1 MVKTSIKKH
10 IAAVF
15 VAASICAAFAQSA
28 VTCAATLS
36 AAGEEFKLSSLV
48 VTRHVSYSLK
58 QIVLTRSI
66 EETVAGRKT
75 SSTTRHDTLGS
86 EATKNTRAHA
96 ADATSGSK
104 DTNAFSTSG
113 KLGGSVK
120 FGIFP
125 AISAEGGVDKQYGT
139 TQTSE
144 NSSTSRSGTA
154 FEREDKKSTARNS
167 SEEGSEAETYG
178 GYRLLFSVALKNNDI
193 TDPLQVDGKGAS
205 VRLEGLSVPVVVPYQ
220 ERETFELGADEALC
234 VFSYPIKDQVL
245 LRELKQIDAQGA
257 WSKITLTLVG
267 SNFPIVSKKTK
278 RNVLT
283 EQSVAEQRSPTTEI
297 EVDFGDLSRLSPWR
311 VKQRYNRASGK
322 RGQPVRLREAL
333 EAINGIVAEDEE
345 MPEEVFQFRQSGDLA
360 AICGEPTRQSF
371 AAGDLKMFGVRFTDV
386 SGNMTVRLP
395 AGTALD
401 APLRDSTKITLFTF
415 MLSEAAVQIRV
426 NPERL
431 AGFKAD
437 IESFLASG
445 GDNATLELWKKLL
458 AEAERVPS
466 ARISFFVDGVALE
479 AGESVKIGNTSW
491 KTPVALDEQN
501 IKKGLAS
508 GGTVVYERGGKRY
521 VGKLEAF
528 SVDWRGS
535 KDFGVL
541 LKESTGPAASTGKVQ
556 LWAGGPYWADRNIG
570 AEKPSDAGYYFWWG
584 DTVGYKYENETWVA
598 SNGSSSG
605 FSFKE
610 KNVPTSGKSIATLQ
624 NEGWITT
631 DNALAPQHDAAQM
644 QWGGKWRMPTQQELN
659 ALCEKCD
666 WTWTTRNGVYG
677 YVIRGKGNYSST
689 SIFLPAPSFG
699 RRLSLC
705 GADSYTSYWSS
716 VSDSDDYRLSR
727 ALLSYSG
734 LGKRICGVI
743 GISRGAPLLVRP
755 VQGFAE

>member
-1 MVKTSIKKH
+1 MVKTSIKKYV
-10 IAAVF
+10 AAVF

-75 SSTTRHDTLGS
+75 SSTTRNVTLDS
-86 EATKNTRAHA
+86 EATKNTRAQA

-104 DTNAFSTSG
+104 DTNAFSASG
-113 KLGGSVK
+113 KIDGGVK
-120 FGIFP
+120 FGILP
-125 AISAEGGVDKQYGT
+125 VISAEGGLSKQYGT
-139 TQTSE
+139 SQTSG

-154 FEREDKKSTARNS
+154 FEREDKKATARNS
-167 SEEGSEAETYG
+167 SEEGLEAETYG
-178 GYRLLFSVALKNNDI
+178 GYRLVFSVALKNNDI
-193 TDPLQVDGKGAS
+193 ADPLQVDGKGAS
-205 VRLEGLSVPVVVPYQ
+205 VRLEGLSLPVVVPYQ
-220 ERETFELGADEALC
+220 ERESFELGADEALC
-234 VFSYPIKDQVL
+234 VFSYPVKDQVL
-245 LRELKQIDAQGA
+245 LRELKQIDEQGA

-267 SNFPIVSKKTK
+267 SDFPIVSKKTK

-283 EQSVAEQRSPTTEI
+283 ELSIAEQRSPTTEI
-297 EVDFGDLSRLSPWR
+297 EVDFGDLSSLSPWR

-333 EAINGIVAEDEE
+333 KAVNGVVAEDEE
-345 MPEEVFQFRQSGDLA
+345 MPEEVFQFSQNGDLA
-360 AICGEPTRQSF
+360 AICGEPTRQSP
-371 AAGDLKMFGVRFTDV
+371 AAGDLKMFGVRFTDA

-395 AGTALD
+395 AGVALD

-415 MLSEAAVQIRV
+415 MLSEAAVQVHV

-445 GDNATLELWKKLL
+445 GDNATIELWRNLL

-466 ARISFFVDGVALE
+466 ARISFLIDGVALG
-479 AGESVKIGNTSW
+479 AGESVKIGSTSW
-491 KTPVALDEQN
+491 KTPVTWDEET
-501 IKKGLAS
+501 IKEGQAH

-528 SVDWRGS
+528 TVDWRGP
-535 KDFGVL
+535 KDFVVS
-541 LKESTGPAASTGKVQ
+541 LKESTGPAASTEKVQ

-570 AEKPSDAGYYFWWG
+570 AERPSDYGYYFWWG
-584 DTVGYKYENETWVA
+584 DTVGYKYENGAWVA

-605 FSFKE
+605 FSFDE
-610 KNVPTSGKSIATLQ
+610 KTVPNSGKSTSTLQ

-631 DNALAPQHDAAQM
+631 DNVLVSQHDAAHV
-644 QWGGKWRMPTQQELN
+644 QWGEEWRMPTQQEMNNLG
-659 ALCEKCD
+659 EMCD
-666 WTWTTRNGVYG
+666 WTWTTMNGVNG
-677 YVIRGKGNYSST
+677 YIVRGRGDYSSAN
-689 SIFLPAPSFG
+689 IFLPASGYGRGTSFNG
-699 RRLSLC
+699 VGLN
-705 GADSYTSYWSS
+705 GNYWSS
-716 VSDSDDYRLSR
+716 IPNSNEYCYSWYFFF
-727 ALLSYSG
+727 YSG
-734 LGKRICGVI
+734 YHNTNNDCRFYGY
-743 GISRGAPLLVRP
+743 PVRP
-755 VQGFAE
+755 VQGFTK